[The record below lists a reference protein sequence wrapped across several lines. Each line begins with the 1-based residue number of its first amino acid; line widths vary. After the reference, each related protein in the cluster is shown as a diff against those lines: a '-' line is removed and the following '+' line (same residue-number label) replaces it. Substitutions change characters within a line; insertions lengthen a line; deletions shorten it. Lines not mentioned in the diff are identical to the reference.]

1 MIRRKIRW
9 IKQATLV
16 LGTGLVFGSLT
27 CVQNVA
33 DTVGT
38 GLSVTGATGVLGG
51 NSQAASNIG
60 TGLDFLADI
69 IRFYPG
75 G

>member
-1 MIRRKIRW
+1 MKRKIVRR
-9 IKQATLV
+9 IKQTTLA
-16 LGTGLVFGSLT
+16 LGTGFLFGTLT

-38 GLSVTGATGVLGG
+38 GLSVTGATGILGG
-51 NSQAASNIG
+51 NSQAAMNIG
-60 TGLDFLADI
+60 AGLDLLADL
-69 IRFYPG
+69 IRLAPG